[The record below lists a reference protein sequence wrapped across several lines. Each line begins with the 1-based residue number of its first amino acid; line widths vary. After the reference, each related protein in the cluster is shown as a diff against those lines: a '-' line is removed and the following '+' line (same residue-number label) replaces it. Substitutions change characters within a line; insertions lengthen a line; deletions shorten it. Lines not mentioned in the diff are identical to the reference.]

1 MKTTLIGLVA
11 ATLCWG
17 FPGTAAASCVAR
29 SGTTLV
35 PLVELYTSEGCSS
48 CPPADRWL
56 STTFPPAAP
65 DPTVAV
71 LAFHVDYWDR
81 LGWTD
86 RFAQPA
92 FTARQYA
99 AMRANG
105 ATFVYTP
112 QVLLQGKDVPP
123 GRRAR
128 VADDASRARRA
139 APQATLAIDATG
151 VADGAPVRVRADV
164 APGRHD
170 AQLWL
175 AQVES
180 GLATEV
186 KAGENSGARLA
197 HDHVVRALHGPF
209 AADRSGVA
217 EAAVSVTPAGERGR
231 APTLVAFVQ
240 DRRTGAVLQSLVWP
254 IAPSCAR

>member
-1 MKTTLIGLVA
+1 MKTTLVGLVA
-11 ATLCWG
+11 ATLCWACA
-17 FPGTAAASCVAR
+17 GTAAASCTVR

-56 STTFPPAAP
+56 STTFPPATPEPA
-65 DPTVAV
+65 VAV

-99 AMRANG
+99 AMRVNG

-123 GRRAR
+123 GRRGRIADAAAR
-128 VADDASRARRA
+128 SRAV
-139 APQATLAIDATG
+139 APQATVAIDASG
-151 VADGAPVRVRADV
+151 LAAGGAVRVRADI
-164 APGRHD
+164 APGRQD

-175 AQVES
+175 AQVDS

-186 KAGENSGARLA
+186 KAGENRGARLA

-217 EAAVSVTPAGERGR
+217 EAAVSLMRADEQGGAPA
-231 APTLVAFVQ
+231 LVAFVQ
-240 DRRTGAVLQSLVWP
+240 DRRSGAVLQSLAWP
-254 IAPSCAR
+254 IDPACGR

>member
-1 MKTTLIGLVA
+1 MKATLVA
-11 ATLCWG
+11 GLLAAILWG
-17 FPGTAAASCVAR
+17 PAAAAVPACSVR

-56 STTFPPAAP
+56 SATFPASASAPAA
-65 DPTVAV
+65 AV

-123 GRRAR
+123 GRRGR
-128 VADDASRARRA
+128 MADDVARAARA
-139 APQATLAIDATG
+139 APQATIAIDA
-151 VADGAPVRVRADV
+151 GAIGAGASVRVRADV
-164 APGRHD
+164 APGRPD

-175 AQVES
+175 AQADS
-180 GLATEV
+180 DHATHV
-186 KAGENSGARLA
+186 KAGENRGVRLA

-209 AADRSGVA
+209 AADARGVA
-217 EAAVSVTPAGERGR
+217 EAAVSLADVRERGGS
-231 APTLVAFVQ
+231 PVLVAFVQ
-240 DRRTGAVLQSLVWP
+240 DARSGALLQSLVLP
-254 IAPSCAR
+254 LASDCVR